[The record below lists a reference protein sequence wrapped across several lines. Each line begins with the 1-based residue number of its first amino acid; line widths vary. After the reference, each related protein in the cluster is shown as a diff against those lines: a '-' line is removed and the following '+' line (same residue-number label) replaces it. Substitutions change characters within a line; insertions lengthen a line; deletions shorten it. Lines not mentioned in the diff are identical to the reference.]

1 MHDKSLLR
9 IGIIGDYSPASRFHA
24 ATNAALQHA
33 ADALSLGVDI
43 TWLPTPVL
51 EKSEPKNILG
61 QFNALLCAPGSPYQS
76 MDGALAGIQYARER
90 GRPFVG
96 T

>member
-9 IGIIGDYSPASRFHA
+9 VAIIGDYNPASRFHA
-24 ATNAALQHA
+24 ATDAALQHA
-33 ADALSLGVDI
+33 ADALSLRVDVM
-43 TWLPTPVL
+43 WLPTPAL
-51 EKSEPKNILG
+51 EEAEPENILG
-61 QFNALLCAPGSPYQS
+61 QFNALWCAPGSPYQS
-76 MDGALAGIQYARER
+76 MDGALAGIRYARER